1 MEEKDFRNI
10 IMMIQNKLDNLFICI
25 NDKQVVLDIDAA
37 KLFGVGIDTVNK
49 AINNNGSSQILVQSP
64 IFYMKE
70 QYF

>member
-37 KLFGVGIDTVNK
+37 KLFGVGIDDDSAVSVPRV
-49 AINNNGSSQILVQSP
+49 AV
-64 IFYMKE
+64 
-70 QYF
+70 